1 MQKFIKF
8 LRWFLKNWK
17 LQKDILRLTDLC
29 QCIFKVQIFSEGLQ
43 NLAHLLIFF
52 WHCLVASNYNW
63 KMGQI
68 FVAFSEYLNFTS
80 IRWLIHRFEFSFF
93 LGKTKQAIW
102 IYDEIKKVAHNKSS
116 NGHVR
121 QKRNWFIFLR
131 QHQRDRIITIFLE
144 VVHPTV
150 SKAGQDKM
158 QPHEFHTA
166 SYVQCH
172 SIYIRT
178 VSS

>member
-1 MQKFIKF
+1 MTNPLI
-8 LRWFLKNWK
+8 
-17 LQKDILRLTDLC
+17 
-29 QCIFKVQIFSEGLQ
+29 CIF
-43 NLAHLLIFF
+43 
-52 WHCLVASNYNW
+52 
-63 KMGQI
+63 
-68 FVAFSEYLNFTS
+68 
-80 IRWLIHRFEFSFF
+80 FF
-93 LGKTKQAIW
+93 LGKTKLAIW
-102 IYDEIKKVAHNKSS
+102 IYDEIKKVVHNKSS

-166 SYVQCH
+166 SYVQCY

-178 VSS
+178 VSSLRLLSNFLIQFKLVYGPVGQSNMHNTLDFCPGPARKEMNVPLHKKS

>member
-1 MQKFIKF
+1 MANISEKAIS
-8 LRWFLKNWK
+8 
-17 LQKDILRLTDLC
+17 ILA
-29 QCIFKVQIFSEGLQ
+29 G
-43 NLAHLLIFF
+43 NLNLGHSYLITT
-52 WHCLVASNYNW
+52 V
-63 KMGQI
+63 
-68 FVAFSEYLNFTS
+68 
-80 IRWLIHRFEFSFF
+80 FSFF
-93 LGKTKQAIW
+93 LGKTKLAIW
-102 IYDEIKKVAHNKSS
+102 IYDEIKKVVHNKSS

-172 SIYIRT
+172 SIYILEQ
-178 VSS
+178 

>member
-1 MQKFIKF
+1 M
-8 LRWFLKNWK
+8 
-17 LQKDILRLTDLC
+17 
-29 QCIFKVQIFSEGLQ
+29 
-43 NLAHLLIFF
+43 
-52 WHCLVASNYNW
+52 
-63 KMGQI
+63 
-68 FVAFSEYLNFTS
+68 
-80 IRWLIHRFEFSFF
+80 
-93 LGKTKQAIW
+93 
-102 IYDEIKKVAHNKSS
+102 
-116 NGHVR
+116 
-121 QKRNWFIFLR
+121 R

-178 VSS
+178 VSSKEGCNRGHGLSVAIKLESLEKTVGVYPIALWFVLSSPCL